1 VIRVTG
7 FYRWTDGA
15 SFDHEYYNSAHM
27 ALTREQLLPL
37 GLVRLESDRFIS
49 GTAPKPGEIV
59 AASHAY
65 FRDIAQA
72 QAALASAG
80 KVLMSD
86 VPKYT
91 TLVPEIRM
99 SVVTS
104 HLEARDA

>member
-27 ALTREQLLPL
+27 ALTREQLMPL
-37 GLVRLESDRFIS
+37 GLVRLESDRFI
-49 GTAPKPGEIV
+49 GGAAPKPGEIV

-65 FRDIAQA
+65 FQDIAQA
-72 QAALASAG
+72 QAALASVG

-91 TLVPEIRM
+91 TLIPEIRM

-104 HLEARDA
+104 HV